1 MAQHL
6 FNCPEFI
13 KQNIQ
18 FECSV
23 NIEGT
28 DCIFDIENV
37 SIEESSSIVYTIEDY
52 KKIVM
57 DLLSRYYSTIPK
69 HKPKKYIL
77 YINKN
82 GGFMLDENDTA
93 IYLISKDA
101 FKNLDYS
108 YCHIRDLDLSIEKKY
123 ISIIEYGTYVEK
135 IKTDEKSYER
145 KLRDDKFQVTY
156 IDYEENELPNITLPK
171 HIASINFKCT
181 KFPKNLSIAYINHTD
196 ISDEIFMHIKGEI
209 NIRKYDVTL
218 PLNIHNH
225 NNVVILYN
233 PEMNLN
239 EVVKSWRKI
248 TGKYFN
254 LSFAKYDDVL
264 ILPDFEHVTIECC
277 QFKKLIIH
285 PITFVTEIM
294 CHGEIKGGFIR
305 KIIDRAIY

>member
-1 MAQHL
+1 
-6 FNCPEFI
+6 
-13 KQNIQ
+13 
-18 FECSV
+18 
-23 NIEGT
+23 
-28 DCIFDIENV
+28 
-37 SIEESSSIVYTIEDY
+37 
-52 KKIVM
+52 
-57 DLLSRYYSTIPK
+57 
-69 HKPKKYIL
+69 
-77 YINKN
+77 
-82 GGFMLDENDTA
+82 MLDENDTA

-108 YCHIRDLDLSIEKKY
+108 DCHIRNMDLSIRKKY

-233 PEMNLN
+233 SGISFSKISTLLKVKRDNVKNILKEKNVWIEDRDGHQVIFLFSGDFVNQDLYQQETIKIQEVDYDAPDAYWIYCQDVIDGKVILYPEFD
-239 EVVKSWRKI
+239 
-248 TGKYFN
+248 Y
-254 LSFAKYDDVL
+254 
-264 ILPDFEHVTIECC
+264 
-277 QFKKLIIH
+277 KKLLSQL
-285 PITFVTEIM
+285 T
-294 CHGEIKGGFIR
+294 K
-305 KIIDRAIY
+305 